1 MSTVGSN
8 PNPNPNQKNTP
19 PVTNSSTTDNSKQ
32 RLIAIA
38 AVIIVAL
45 LGVNAF
51 LLINKFRDKRVKSE
65 LTAELTEAEQL
76 KAELEKQYYEALSE
90 LEEMRGTNEELNAL
104 IEKQKEEL
112 RESKE
117 QIDGLI
123 ADGQSLDRARREL
136 RKLKSQVEGYVAEI
150 NQLKEENQIL
160 TAANEELS
168 ENNSLLQTD
177 LQSSQEQNEALSSE
191 KALLVSEKEILSA
204 DNSRLSEKVNIAS
217 VIKVDDIDVSGIKMK
232 KSGKAVKKK
241 YAKNIDQLKVCF
253 NTTSNKVAEPGLEQ
267 FLLRI
272 VNPLGETLAI
282 EEMGSGVFTN
292 QETGEQIRYTQ
303 IKEYEYNQDANTL
316 CIVWSSNTPL
326 QKGNYEIE
334 VYNKGYLSG
343 STTFN
348 LK

>member
-8 PNPNPNQKNTP
+8 PNPKPNPK
-19 PVTNSSTTDNSKQ
+19 STTTTSNTADNSKQ

-76 KAELEKQYYEALSE
+76 KTELEKQYYEALSE
-90 LEEMRGTNEELNAL
+90 LEEMRGTNEELNSL

-112 RESKE
+112 TMSKD
-117 QIDGLI
+117 QIDALI

-136 RKLKSQVEGYVAEI
+136 RKLKAQVEGYVAEI
-150 NQLKEENQIL
+150 NQLKEENQLL
-160 TAANEELS
+160 TAENSELS
-168 ENNSLLQTD
+168 ESNSLLQTD
-177 LQSSQEQNEALSSE
+177 LQSSRDQNETLSSE
-191 KALLVSEKEILSA
+191 KALLVSEKEVLEADKAYLSK
-204 DNSRLSEKVNIAS
+204 KVDIAS
-217 VIKVDDIDVSGIKMK
+217 VIKVDDIDVSGMKMK

-253 NTTSNKVAEPGLEQ
+253 NTTSNKVTEAGTEQ

-282 EEMGSGVFTN
+282 EQAGSGVFTN
-292 QETGEQIRYTQ
+292 QETGEQIRFTQ
-303 IKEYEYNQDANTL
+303 IKEHDYNQDVNTL
-316 CIVWSSNTPL
+316 CINWSSDTPL
-326 QKGNYEIE
+326 QKGSYDIE
-334 VYNKGYLSG
+334 VYNKGYLAG
-343 STTFN
+343 STTFD